1 MSGIISELR
10 KEGIAV
16 VGAGGSGDVVSAF
29 VFCKVVRD
37 LLSIEKCVPVA
48 VLWERWSLDPYPGP
62 IPRSLIRNAEVR
74 RCVYVGPDTYVER
87 CGGDYVFRP
96 HAAIVAELYGDVVP
110 AVTLELGVCGV
121 VKCLRELVDSGFKYV
136 VALDVGGDIL
146 ASGYEES
153 LWSPLADSLILA
165 AVSEFNSLVAVLAPG
180 ADGELPQDCVMSRI
194 GEVMSKG
201 GYVGAL
207 GLWRE
212 YAGLYEK
219 VLPETRTEASRVP
232 YEALLGH
239 LGTKS
244 MRKGTR
250 RVQITPLS
258 PLIFLL
264 KTSTVLQLNKLA
276 QELKKTR
283 SLADALKTAEELGI
297 PTELHLEIEIAKKYG
312 CGPES
317 LKANINTQ
325 EVRKIIRERIIQITK
340 NLKEPVTT

>member
-10 KEGIAV
+10 REGVAV

-29 VFCKVVRD
+29 VFCEVVRD
-37 LLSIEKCVPVA
+37 LLGIEKCVPVA

-62 IPRSLIRNAEVR
+62 IPRSLVRNAEAR
-74 RCVYVGPDTYVER
+74 RCVYVSPETYVER
-87 CGGDYVFRP
+87 CGGGYVFRP

-110 AVTLELGVCGV
+110 AITLEFGVYGV
-121 VKCLRELVDSGFKYV
+121 VECLHELVASGFKYV

-165 AVSEFNSLVAVLAPG
+165 AVSKFNSLVAVLAPG
-180 ADGELPQDCVMSRI
+180 ADGELPQDYVMSRI
-194 GEVMSKG
+194 SEVMSKG
-201 GYVGAL
+201 GYAGAL
-207 GLWRE
+207 GLWKE
-212 YAGLYEK
+212 HTGLYEK
-219 VLPETRTEASRVP
+219 VLPGTRTEAGRVP

-244 MRKGTR
+244 IRKGTR
-250 RVQITPLS
+250 SIQITPLS

-264 KTSTVLQLNKLA
+264 RTNAVLQLNKLA

-283 SLADALKTAEELGI
+283 SLADALKTAEELGV

-325 EVRKIIRERIIQITK
+325 EVRKIIRERIFKQPKT
-340 NLKEPVTT
+340 